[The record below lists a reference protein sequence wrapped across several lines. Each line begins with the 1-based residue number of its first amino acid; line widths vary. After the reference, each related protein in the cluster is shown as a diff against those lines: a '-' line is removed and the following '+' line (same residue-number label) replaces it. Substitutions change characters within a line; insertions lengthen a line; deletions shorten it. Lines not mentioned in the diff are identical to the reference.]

1 MSLRQREHG
10 WDHSRS
16 FIIGATTMPDE
27 SRPTDKQKLLE
38 FATDSL
44 GESRNEFVA
53 KLAYKLWVQRGAPSG
68 FTGHRLVA

>member
-1 MSLRQREHG
+1 
-10 WDHSRS
+10 
-16 FIIGATTMPDE
+16 MPDE